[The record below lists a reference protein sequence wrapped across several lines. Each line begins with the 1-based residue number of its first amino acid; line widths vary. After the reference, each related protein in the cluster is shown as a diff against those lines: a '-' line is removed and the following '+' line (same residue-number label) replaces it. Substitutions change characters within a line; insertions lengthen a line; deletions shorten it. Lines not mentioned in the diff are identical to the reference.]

1 MEKNCPP
8 QKKNKVG
15 WTMTAIAHGNWIALG
30 IAFQNWSERRC
41 VAAEEALVLLR
52 KRPVVAERIAEFC
65 R

>member
-1 MEKNCPP
+1 
-8 QKKNKVG
+8 
-15 WTMTAIAHGNWIALG
+15 MTAIAHGNWIALG